1 MSKAWLPGPSL
12 GSPLPPGSV
21 RSLPGVHPWL
31 PDPVRPSCG
40 AYNLAWR
47 SPGGPGGAYNLAWHA
62 LSRPTPFSFATV
74 NKTKFTSPP
83 GHAMWGGWDHPPFGG
98 SPRPITPCSSP
109 GCIEAPGGRLSD
121 FGGDGRPCQRRGSQI
136 PPARP
141 WALRCPRALSAHSPG
156 SIRGSRTPSAR
167 PGAYNL
173 AWRSPGGPGGHTTWH
188 GTPWV
193 DPPPSLSRQ

>member
-1 MSKAWLPGPSL
+1 MSDFGGDGRPCQRR
-12 GSPLPPGSV
+12 GSQIPPARPWALRCPRALSAHSPGSI
-21 RSLPGVHPWL
+21 RGSRTP
-31 PDPVRPSCG
+31 PVRPG

-62 LSRPTPFSFATV
+62 LSRPPLLFRDSKQNQIHQPARPCNV
-74 NKTKFTSPP
+74 GGMGSSSLWRVPP
-83 GHAMWGGWDHPPFGG
+83 RH
-98 SPRPITPCSSP
+98 ITPCSSP

-141 WALRCPRALSAHSPG
+141 WALRCPRAPSAHSPG

-167 PGAYNL
+167 SGAYNL
-173 AWRSPGGPGGHTTWH
+173 AWHA
-188 GTPWV
+188 
-193 DPPPSLSRQ
+193 LSRPTPFCVI